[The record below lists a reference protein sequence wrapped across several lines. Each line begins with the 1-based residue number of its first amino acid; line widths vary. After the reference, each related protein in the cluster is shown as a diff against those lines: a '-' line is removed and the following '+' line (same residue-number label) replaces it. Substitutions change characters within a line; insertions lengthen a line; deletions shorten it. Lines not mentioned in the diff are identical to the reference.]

1 MHKNWYKLSQSSS
14 QYTVKDKDTLS
25 SIAQNVL
32 GSSSRW
38 VEIAK
43 LNPNINPNQIKAG
56 MVLNMPSQDGAA
68 TTAAP
73 LSTSAIQNTTN
84 SDKAGSANNVKKYK
98 IQPNDTLSGIAEKT
112 LGSAA
117 RWKEIAALNP
127 GLDPKNLKIGFEI
140 IVPAIPGQKDSSNE
154 PIVKISSPLDALKNE
169 IAKGEGGYGSYNRG
183 KAGDTPNSKID
194 ITKLTVG
201 EVMERQRGRA
211 GKPRDFFAVGRY
223 QFVPSTLA
231 AAVKFKRSG
240 VSKTDLFS
248 PETQEKLFPYL
259 LYKQPA
265 VINYLNGTSNSLE
278 DAVNGL
284 AAEFASLPNMSGVG
298 NYDSIAG
305 NKGKGGMG
313 RVERIKAILKDLR
326 NSGMFK

>member
-56 MVLNMPSQDGAA
+56 MVLNMPSQNDSLSASVPA
-68 TTAAP
+68 
-73 LSTSAIQNTTN
+73 STSQGAPVRSQTN
-84 SDKAGSANNVKKYK
+84 PSNNVKSYI
-98 IQPNDTLSGIAEKT
+98 IQQNDTLSGIAEKT

-117 RWKEIAALNP
+117 RWREIAALNP
-127 GLDPKNLKIGFEI
+127 GLDPKNLKIGTEVI
-140 IVPAIPGQKDSSNE
+140 IPDISKKEETTNE
-154 PIVKISSPLDALKNE
+154 TTTAISSPLDALKNE
-169 IAKGEGGYGSYNRG
+169 IAKGEGGYNSYNRG
-183 KAGDTPNSKID
+183 KAGDTPNPAID

-201 EVMERQRGRA
+201 EVMQRQKGSPGR
-211 GKPRDFFAVGRY
+211 PRDFFAVGKY
-223 QFVPSTLA
+223 QFVPQTLA
-231 AAVKFKRSG
+231 AAVRFKRSG

-265 VINYLNGTSNSLE
+265 VINYLNGTSNSIE

-284 AAEFASLPNMSGVG
+284 AAEFASLPNTSGVG
-298 NYDSIAG
+298 NYDKKAG
-305 NKGKGGMG
+305 NKGKGGLG
-313 RVERIKAILKDLR
+313 RVEKIKTILIQLR